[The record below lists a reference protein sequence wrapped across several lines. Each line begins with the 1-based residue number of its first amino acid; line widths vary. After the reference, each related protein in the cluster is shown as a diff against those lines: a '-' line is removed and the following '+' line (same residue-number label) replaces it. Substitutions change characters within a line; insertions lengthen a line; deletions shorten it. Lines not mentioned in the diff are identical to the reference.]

1 MGPRGPMVAEVKEL
15 PDDKVTSKYSPADEK
30 VGAPTGSDPYWA
42 TVRAPPPVALAIVPS
57 LVQVAVPDELDEER
71 FATTEETA
79 KPDYRLDPDHGSGGR
94 GVDHVPTTE
103 LETEGSGARG
113 CPVRSG

>member
-42 TVRAPPPVALAIVPS
+42 TVRAPPPVALAVVLS

-71 FATTEETA
+71 FANWLNQQVVLA
-79 KPDYRLDPDHGSGGR
+79 RAVMAAVCKSGRLANRR
-94 GVDHVPTTE
+94 G
-103 LETEGSGARG
+103 LGL
-113 CPVRSG
+113 PVESRTSSPRRP